1 MEKIKNEKKQESHP
15 ANTPLPSKAGQGG
28 DKQGAGNKKGLLQLL
43 ARGLG
48 FYRNS
53 PYVKE
58 HLREANAR
66 SGIFMSIVM
75 MLLEVIMI
83 VRYVIKWVIIDPK
96 CDSIGEFF
104 QYTGRYWELLLA
116 AVFMLIF
123 SVLFVRGKIKRF
135 RVICDIFV
143 SLFAAM
149 CLYFGVVTSMS
160 DFSRGRMVTCVLS
173 MSMFVAC
180 LLIWRP
186 YISIIIL
193 SAICICFHYLLENQ
207 VFDKLGNHL
216 SMNEGDLMNYI
227 VFYITAIMI
236 AISIYHQ
243 RYREALKS
251 ESLQRAA
258 ISDELT
264 GLPNMH
270 RFSELARERLLNNL
284 KPANGA
290 LANSNQGNPGS
301 ADPAFEASERENA
314 APASFVKETNGELIY
329 LFLNID
335 NFKTFNDRYG
345 YEGGNELLKQTG
357 RILQE
362 IFGQEPVAR
371 ISDDHFAALT
381 KVQGFEEKVREINHR
396 LRESYRNEGYL
407 TIKAGAYRP
416 KDAEADPKLEMNKAR
431 FACGLLKNSGEKL
444 IEEYD
449 DARAEDYRLRQ
460 YVLNNIDRAVKEGY
474 IKVLYQPVV
483 WAEDGQLCGCE
494 ALARWIDPEVGFLS
508 PGKFIPVLEECRQ
521 IHKLDRCIYET
532 VCRKLR
538 ESMDA
543 GLPVFPVSLNFSRLD
558 FELMDVVGE
567 LEKLVE
573 KYRIPREYL
582 HVEITESALS
592 EDTESLRK
600 TMDILHEKGYAIW
613 LDDFGSGYSSM
624 NVLKDFNFDLLKIDM
639 VFLKNFEGNQNSR
652 KIIQSILE
660 LAKSLNMK
668 TLTEGVETKE
678 AVDFLHD
685 AGCGRLQGYYYGKP
699 MAYEEVLNGL
709 EEGKYQLS
717 ENLI

>member
-1 MEKIKNEKKQESHP
+1 MN
-15 ANTPLPSKAGQGG
+15 KAFPNGTGQCG

-48 FYRNS
+48 FYKHS

-66 SGIFMSIVM
+66 SAIFMSIVM
-75 MLLEVIMI
+75 ILLEVIMI

-123 SVLFVRGKIKRF
+123 SFLFVRGRIKRF

-143 SLFAAM
+143 SMFSAM
-149 CLYFGVVTSMS
+149 CLYFGIVTSMS

-186 YISIIIL
+186 YISIVLL
-193 SAICICFHYLLENQ
+193 SAIGIYFHYLLETR
-207 VFDKLGNHL
+207 VFDKLGNPL

-227 VFYITAIMI
+227 VFFITAIMI

-243 RYREALKS
+243 RFREALKS

-270 RFSELARERLLNNL
+270 RFSELARECLLNNL
-284 KPANGA
+284 KP
-290 LANSNQGNPGS
+290 
-301 ADPAFEASERENA
+301 ENA
-314 APASFVKETNGELIY
+314 ALASFVKETNGELIY

-357 RILQE
+357 RIIQE
-362 IFGQEPVAR
+362 IFGEEPVAR

-381 KVQGFEEKVREINHR
+381 KAQGFEDKVKELNRR
-396 LRESYRNEGYL
+396 LRENYKNEGYL

-431 FACGLLKNSGEKL
+431 FACSLLKNSGEKL

-483 WAEDGQLCGCE
+483 WAENGQLCGCE

-567 LEKLVE
+567 LERLVE

-592 EDTESLRK
+592 EDTESLKK

-624 NVLKDFNFDLLKIDM
+624 NVLKDFDFDLLKIDM

-652 KIIQSILE
+652 KIIQSILD

-717 ENLI
+717 EDLN